1 MVIRALHARLVA
13 YEPDLE
19 RVCAAAMRSCYS
31 PHPGY
36 QLFTHTNPD
45 KTLDGEKVFD
55 DERISGL
62 LKRALE
68 LGHYD
73 ILEHNSITWIAE
85 ASGEEI
91 LTLLNS
97 SKFFET
103 SRLDEKRWLI
113 TTNLRVLVELARS
126 NTQSSLS
133 RELVSSL
140 AIAAPNVSSFL
151 SAEEKS

>member
-1 MVIRALHARLVA
+1 MKACLVA

-31 PHPGY
+31 PYPGY
-36 QLFTHTNPD
+36 QLFIHTGPD
-45 KTLDGEKVFD
+45 QVLEGEKVFD
-55 DERISGL
+55 QERVGGL

-73 ILEHNSITWIAE
+73 ILEHNSITWLAE
-85 ASGEEI
+85 AEEKDI
-91 LTLLNS
+91 LALLDS

-113 TTNLRVLVELARS
+113 TTNLRVLVELARKGS
-126 NTQSSLS
+126 RQSLTK
-133 RELVSSL
+133 ELVASL
-140 AIAAPNVSSFL
+140 GAAAPNVAAVL
-151 SAEEKS
+151 AAEIKI

>member
-1 MVIRALHARLVA
+1 MIRALHARLVA

-31 PHPGY
+31 PYPGY
-36 QLFTHTNPD
+36 RLFTHTNPD
-45 KTLDGEKVFD
+45 ETLEGEKVFD
-55 DERISGL
+55 AERISGL

-73 ILEHNSITWIAE
+73 ILEHNSITWVAE
-85 ASGEEI
+85 AREEEV
-91 LTLLNS
+91 LSLLNS
-97 SKFFET
+97 SKFIET

-113 TTNLRVLVELARS
+113 TTNLRVLVELARG
-126 NTQSSLS
+126 NTQSSLT

-140 AIAAPNVSSFL
+140 TIAAPNVSSVL
-151 SAEEKS
+151 STEVKS

>member
-1 MVIRALHARLVA
+1 MRVQLVA

-36 QLFTHTNPD
+36 ELFAHTS
-45 KTLDGEKVFD
+45 GEKALEG
-55 DERISGL
+55 ERIFDAERIGGL

-73 ILEHNSITWIAE
+73 ILEHNSITWLAE
-85 ASGEEI
+85 ADSKEI
-91 LTLLNS
+91 LSLMES

-103 SRLDEKRWLI
+103 SQIDEKRWLV
-113 TTNLRVLVELARS
+113 TTNLRVLVELARTPNS
-126 NTQSSLS
+126 PPLTKELVATIREAAPIIASSLS
-133 RELVSSL
+133 LK
-140 AIAAPNVSSFL
+140 PD
-151 SAEEKS
+151 

>member
-1 MVIRALHARLVA
+1 MRVRLVA

-36 QLFTHTNPD
+36 QLFTHTDPNSP
-45 KTLDGEKVFD
+45 LEGEKVFD
-55 DERISGL
+55 QERISGL

-73 ILEHNSITWIAE
+73 ILEHNSITWLAE
-85 ASGEEI
+85 ADEKEI
-91 LTLLNS
+91 LFLLDA

-103 SRLDEKRWLI
+103 SRVDEKRWVV
-113 TTNLRVLVELARS
+113 TTNLRVLVELARKGA
-126 NTQSSLS
+126 QSPLT
-133 RELVSSL
+133 RELVASL
-140 AIAAPNVSSFL
+140 SLAAPNVASFL
-151 SAEEKS
+151 AGEKES